1 MGVPQTFHG
10 LNESDIILSKV
21 VFFLS
26 TYIMACWTYGL
37 SVPRWITDESVR
49 WTSAQIQVHNLDCV
63 LVINIFSGLFV
74 PLIMVGAT
82 FGRLFGSLL
91 LLAGLNVYV
100 GTYSLIGA
108 AALLGGVVRMTGI
121 VQLHS
126 KKYYFKSKQNI
137 GSPIIRHNV
146 VLYTV
151 LRLGHGFGHGFGQC
165 PSNSVQHYSGGTS

>member
-1 MGVPQTFHG
+1 
-10 LNESDIILSKV
+10 
-21 VFFLS
+21 
-26 TYIMACWTYGL
+26 
-37 SVPRWITDESVR
+37 
-49 WTSAQIQVHNLDCV
+49 
-63 LVINIFSGLFV
+63 
-74 PLIMVGAT
+74 MVGAT

-137 GSPIIRHNV
+137 GSPIIYSSYV

>member
-1 MGVPQTFHG
+1 
-10 LNESDIILSKV
+10 
-21 VFFLS
+21 
-26 TYIMACWTYGL
+26 
-37 SVPRWITDESVR
+37 
-49 WTSAQIQVHNLDCV
+49 
-63 LVINIFSGLFV
+63 
-74 PLIMVGAT
+74 MVGAT

-165 PSNSVQHYSGGTS
+165 PPYSAVQHYSGGTS